1 MLSDPPVVPP
11 ATRLLL
17 IPGMPA
23 QKQRVCEPQGEGSR
37 AWRCLEALETFL
49 NLARVLRPGKG
60 RALKDEDPWGPL
72 RIGRGLCGTGSRIP
86 LVGSAVLSLHM
97 TGSDTAQG
105 QKAGI

>member
-23 QKQRVCEPQGEGSR
+23 QKQCVCEPQGEGSR

-49 NLARVLRPGKG
+49 NLAGVLRSGKE
-60 RALKDEDPWGPL
+60 RALKDKDPWGPL
-72 RIGRGLCGTGSRIP
+72 RIGLGLCGTGSRIP